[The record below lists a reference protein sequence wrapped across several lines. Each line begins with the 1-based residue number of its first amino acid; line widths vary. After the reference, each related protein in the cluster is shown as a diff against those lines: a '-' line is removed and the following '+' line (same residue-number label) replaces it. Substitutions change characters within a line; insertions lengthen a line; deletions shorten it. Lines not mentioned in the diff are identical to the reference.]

1 MQLSWPSYTYTNY
14 TKVEMYYANILN
26 LLCSELL
33 TETLLS
39 TERTMKKGGKFLK
52 KLWCCVG
59 EEYNKIIWLS

>member
-1 MQLSWPSYTYTNY
+1 
-14 TKVEMYYANILN
+14 MYYANILN
-26 LLCSELL
+26 LSCSELL
-33 TETLLS
+33 TEKLLS